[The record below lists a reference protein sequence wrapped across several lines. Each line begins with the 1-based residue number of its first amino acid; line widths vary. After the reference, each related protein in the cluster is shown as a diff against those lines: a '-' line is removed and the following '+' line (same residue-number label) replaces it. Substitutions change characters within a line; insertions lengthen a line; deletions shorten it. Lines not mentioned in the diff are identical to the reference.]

1 MATLVEAPSAPPS
14 EPCAPMASDGASSQ
28 QLPPLPPPLPKP
40 PPAQRTAPNPHCQAA
55 AMHAAAAL
63 AAEPMPSGYLPC
75 YQPHTPPMAPHHNGH
90 GAMPHLPLVQQAQS
104 WESQGW
110 QGWHNMHML
119 QQQQPHQQPHQQMD
133 PATPHISQMLM
144 REAEAWKALL
154 QLHGSVLNLTKNLAG
169 VTTNEVE
176 NPHLHFDEP
185 HEASDQRETAYI
197 AAISQVCAQ
206 CDLLVAEAIKI
217 RGLRKAKHQAE
228 TQALKE
234 IIRTHA
240 DETLG
245 MGEIIARNGAIQVAS
260 VTSELRQA
268 AQAMRTQVQQAR
280 ALLAATAEWRGAVP
294 ANAPTGLELVMG
306 YRRTG
311 AAEGSVED
319 EPGTGCLAKEVQ
331 VRPVAQVLEHVYQR
345 GQLTDEHLVAAI
357 VDGPL
362 AAPEAPPPQARTFSR
377 RRRTETSAEPPDS
390 LTSG

>member
-1 MATLVEAPSAPPS
+1 MP
-14 EPCAPMASDGASSQ
+14 
-28 QLPPLPPPLPKP
+28 
-40 PPAQRTAPNPHCQAA
+40 RTTPNPHCQAA

-63 AAEPMPSGYLPC
+63 AGEPMPSAYLPC
-75 YQPHTPPMAPHHNGH
+75 YQPH
-90 GAMPHLPLVQQAQS
+90 LPVVQQAQS
-104 WESQGW
+104 WDSTSW
-110 QGWHNMHML
+110 QAWHGMQML
-119 QQQQPHQQPHQQMD
+119 QQPQQLPQQHMD
-133 PATPHISQMLM
+133 HATPHISQMLI

-169 VTTNEVE
+169 ITANEVE
-176 NPHLHFDEP
+176 NPHLRFDEP
-185 HEASDQRETAYI
+185 REASDQRETAYI

-234 IIRTHA
+234 ILRTHA

-245 MGEIIARNGAIQVAS
+245 MGEIIARNSAIQVAS

-280 ALLAATAEWRGAVP
+280 ALLAATSEWRAAVP
-294 ANAPTGLELVMG
+294 ANAPPGLELVMG

-311 AAEGSVED
+311 TAGEGTAGEGTAGEGTAEAV
-319 EPGTGCLAKEVQ
+319 VQ

-345 GQLTDEHLVAAI
+345 GQLTDENLVTAL
-357 VDGPL
+357 VEGPL
-362 AAPEAPPPQARTFSR
+362 AEPETVPAQQRTFSR
-377 RRRTETSAEPPDS
+377 RRRTETSAEAADS
-390 LTSG
+390 LTGV